1 MAFEKAVKLLG
12 DTDTYTISSDIK
24 SYALR
29 DLGFTISKRGT
40 YSYEAPLDQK
50 SPFTPAARLKI
61 TVSPELDSFKMN
73 TVNQSG
79 TMAVNIFS
87 HDRADEF
94 TEQLNFILANMIER
108 DVVVKN

>member
-1 MAFEKAVKLLG
+1 MAFEKAIKLPG
-12 DTDTYTISSDIK
+12 DTDTYSISSEIK

-29 DLGFTISKRGT
+29 DLGFAISKRGT

-61 TVSPELDSFKMN
+61 SVSPELDGFKMN

-79 TMAVNIFS
+79 TMAVNIFT
-87 HDRADEF
+87 HARAAEF
-94 TEQLNFILANMIER
+94 TEQLHFILNDMIDR
-108 DVVVKN
+108 GIFVKS